1 MRKLNCWELKKCGRE
16 PNGIKSVELGVC
28 QAAIDARF
36 DGTHGGR
43 AAGRACWIVSGT
55 LCGGRIQGT
64 FAKKYGN
71 CEKCD
76 FYKRVKSE
84 EGLSFKLS
92 PELLPILKT
101 PERALR

>member
-1 MRKLNCWELKKCGRE
+1 
-16 PNGIKSVELGVC
+16 
-28 QAAIDARF
+28 
-36 DGTHGGR
+36 
-43 AAGRACWIVSGT
+43 VSGT

-76 FYKRVKSE
+76 FYKQVRSE

-92 PELLPILKT
+92 PELLPKLKE
-101 PERALR
+101 PERASR